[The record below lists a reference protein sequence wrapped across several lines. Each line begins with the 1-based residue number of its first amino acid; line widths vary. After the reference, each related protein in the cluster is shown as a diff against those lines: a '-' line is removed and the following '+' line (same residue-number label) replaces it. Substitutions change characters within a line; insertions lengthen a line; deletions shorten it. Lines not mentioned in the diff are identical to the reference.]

1 MNVLSLC
8 KPRNYSQVIL
18 AEAPDG
24 IRLPGDPTGPSAL
37 RDGIGGMALLTTLC
51 VDIGFLAMVDQNH
64 GIRAKYL
71 LNPVID
77 NLHLSGIVL
86 VTLVDLPID
95 IDHYEVRLRLFQQL
109 PTGFTRFTIR
119 DNTWKLKYRGI
130 GHKHVSWESDPAL
143 VHLLKPI
150 PPDQL
155 RSIKLEIQ
163 YSTRSGHLEAQ
174 YWFPACDIDRHLES
188 KEGLTHFRRSR
199 QDDQPRLGD

>member
-1 MNVLSLC
+1 M
-8 KPRNYSQVIL
+8 IL
-18 AEAPDG
+18 AEAPDS

-37 RDGIGGMALLTTLC
+37 RDGVGDMALLTALC

-95 IDHYEVRLRLFQQL
+95 IDDYTVRIRLLQYGPQSITCFAV
-109 PTGFTRFTIR
+109 GNYTRQ
-119 DNTWKLKYRGI
+119 LKYRGV
-130 GHKHVSWESDPAL
+130 GHQHISRESDSTL

-155 RSIKLEIQ
+155 RGIELEIE
-163 YSTRSGHLEAQ
+163 YSTGAGHLEAQ
-174 YWFPACDIDRHLES
+174 YWRSNRDIDRHLES

-199 QDDQPRLGD
+199 QDDQPRLGN